1 MTTMSIFV
9 LVFLVLFQLF
19 SFGCAADDVLKVPPF
34 NITQKSLMQYLSLE
48 KLKID
53 LPAIYVF
60 GDSFVEAGNNNY
72 LDIYPDRRTN
82 HSPYGVDFG
91 GKPTGRCTNG
101 RTVVDFIGIFQNE
114 KKIVTIS

>member
-1 MTTMSIFV
+1 MMSIFV
-9 LVFLVLFQLF
+9 SVFLLLFQLI
-19 SFGCAADDVLKVPPF
+19 SFGCEADDVLKVPPF

>member
-1 MTTMSIFV
+1 MTMMSIFV
-9 LVFLVLFQLF
+9 SVFLLFFQF
-19 SFGCAADDVLKVPPF
+19 ISFGCATDDVLKVPPF
-34 NITQKSLMQYLSLE
+34 NITQKSVMKYLSLE
-48 KLKID
+48 KLQID